1 MKLITYKHSG
11 EVKLGAVLTSKQIDA
26 DAEPDAAVIDLAPLG
41 CASMEALI
49 AAGGGALAQA
59 AELAAKGMPAAALSE
74 IELLSPLLAPPRIFC
89 IGLNYLDHAAESQM
103 KVQADPTV
111 FLKLQSSLTG
121 HNSLIILPQRSA
133 EPDYEAELAVVI
145 GKGGSNIAQ
154 DWEEHVYGYTILND
168 VSARDIQLATSQ
180 WVLGKSFA
188 TFCPVGPWIVTRDE
202 ITDPHALDISL
213 SIDGEQLQYGN
224 TRDLI
229 FKIPALIEYISGIVA
244 LEPGDIISTGTP
256 PGVGLGRTPKRWLK
270 PGEEVSITIEKIG
283 TLTNRTAA
291 EHG

>member
-1 MKLITYKHSG
+1 MKLITYKRGG
-11 EVKLGAVLTSKQIDA
+11 EVRLGVVRTNTKAGA
-26 DAEPDAAVIDLAPLG
+26 EAEPDAAIIDLTPL
-41 CASMEALI
+41 AFSSMEALI
-49 AAGGGALAQA
+49 AAGDPALAQVA
-59 AELAAKGMPAAALSE
+59 ALVATQAPSAALSDV
-74 IELLSPLLAPPRIFC
+74 ELLSPLLSPPRIFC

-121 HNSLIILPQRSA
+121 HNSSIILPQRST

-145 GKGGSNIAQ
+145 GKGGANIAQ
-154 DWEEHVYGYTILND
+154 DWEDHVYGYTILND
-168 VSARDIQLATSQ
+168 VSARDIQLATTQ

-202 ITDPHALDISL
+202 VTDPHALDISL
-213 SIDGEQLQYGN
+213 SIDGELLQHAN

-229 FKIPALIEYISGIVA
+229 FKIPALIEYISSIVA

-270 PGEEVSITIEKIG
+270 PGEEVSITIESIG
-283 TLTNRTAA
+283 TLTNRTVA
-291 EHG
+291 ENG

>member
-1 MKLITYKHSG
+1 MKLVTYG
-11 EVKLGAVLTSKQIDA
+11 YEGRVRPGAVRHRNGVDEVVDLSELAVFAVDLVADFSATSG
-26 DAEPDAAVIDLAPLG
+26 AAMEIVANSPATAPLS
-41 CASMEALI
+41 AV
-49 AAGGGALAQA
+49 
-59 AELAAKGMPAAALSE
+59 
-74 IELLSPLLAPPRIFC
+74 ELLSPLLYPPRIFC
-89 IGLNYLDHAAESQM
+89 IGLNYLDHAAESKM
-103 KVQADPTV
+103 VVQADPTV

-121 HNSLIILPQRSA
+121 HKSAIVLPRRST

-145 GKGGSNIAQ
+145 GKGGANIV
-154 DWEEHVYGYTILND
+154 DNWEEHVYGYTILND
-168 VSARDIQLATSQ
+168 ISARDVQLATTQ

-202 ITDPHALDISL
+202 IKDPHALDISL
-213 SIDGEQLQYGN
+213 SIDGEELQRAN

-229 FKIPALIEYISGIVA
+229 FKIPKLIEYISSIVA

-270 PGEEVSITIEKIG
+270 PGEEVSITIEGIG
-283 TLTNRTAA
+283 TLANHTVA

>member
-1 MKLITYKHSG
+1 MKLVTYRYQG
-11 EVKLGAVLTSKQIDA
+11 QVKPGAVRTSGQRK
-26 DAEPDAAVIDLAPLG
+26 EVIDLSVLG
-41 CASMEALI
+41 FDSLEKVI
-49 AAGGGALAQA
+49 AAGDQAFAA
-59 AELAAKGMPAAALSE
+59 AEAAKEKNAAAAYLE
-74 IELLSPLLAPPRIFC
+74 AVELLSPLLCPPRIFC

-121 HNSLIILPQRSA
+121 HKSPIILPRRST

-145 GKGGSNIAQ
+145 GRGGSNIGTK
-154 DWEEHVYGYTILND
+154 WEDHVFGYTILND
-168 VSARDIQLATSQ
+168 VSARDIQLATTQ

-202 ITDPHALDISL
+202 IRDPHALDISL
-213 SIDGEQLQYGN
+213 SIDGEVLQQAN

-229 FKIPALIEYISGIVA
+229 FKIPALIEYISSIVA
-244 LEPGDIISTGTP
+244 LEQGDIISTGTP

-283 TLTNRTAA
+283 TLTNHTVS
-291 EHG
+291 ENG

>member
-1 MKLITYKHSG
+1 MKLVTYSYDG
-11 EVKLGAVLTSKQIDA
+11 RVRPGAVRHRNGLDEVVDLSELAMFAVDLIA
-26 DAEPDAAVIDLAPLG
+26 DCSGTFNAALEIVEHGSAIAPL
-41 CASMEALI
+41 
-49 AAGGGALAQA
+49 
-59 AELAAKGMPAAALSE
+59 SE
-74 IELLSPLLAPPRIFC
+74 VELLSPLLYPPRIFC
-89 IGLNYLDHAAESQM
+89 IGLNYLDHAAESKM
-103 KVQADPTV
+103 TVQADPTV

-121 HNSLIILPQRSA
+121 HKSAIVLPRRST

-145 GKGGSNIAQ
+145 GKGGANIVDGWQ
-154 DWEEHVYGYTILND
+154 EHVYGYTILND
-168 VSARDIQLATSQ
+168 VSARDVQLATTQ

-202 ITDPHALDISL
+202 IKDPHALDIRL
-213 SIDGEQLQYGN
+213 SIDGEELQHAN

-229 FKIPALIEYISGIVA
+229 FKIPKLIEHISGIVA

-270 PGEEVSITIEKIG
+270 PGEEVSITIEGIG
-283 TLTNRTAA
+283 TLVNHTVA

>member
-1 MKLITYKHSG
+1 MKLVTYTYEGQIKP
-11 EVKLGAVLTSKQIDA
+11 GAVRQTGERAEVVDLSAIDTL
-26 DAEPDAAVIDLAPLG
+26 EKV
-41 CASMEALI
+41 I
-49 AAGGGALAQA
+49 AAGDQALAA
-59 AELAAKGMPAAALSE
+59 AEAAVADNSAAAYLE
-74 IELLSPLLAPPRIFC
+74 DVELLSPLLAPPRIFC

-121 HNSLIILPQRSA
+121 HNSPIILPTRST

-145 GKGGSNIAQ
+145 GKGGANISQ
-154 DWEEHVYGYTILND
+154 DWQSHIFGYTILND
-168 VSARDIQLATSQ
+168 VSARDIQLATTQ

-188 TFCPVGPWIVTRDE
+188 TFCPVGPWITTSDE
-202 ITDPHALDISL
+202 IADPHALDISL
-213 SIDGEQLQYGN
+213 TIDGETLQHAN

-229 FKIPALIEYISGIVA
+229 FKLPALIEYISSIVA

-270 PGEEVSITIEKIG
+270 PGETVSITIEGIG
-283 TLTNRTAA
+283 TLTNSTVAQ
-291 EHG
+291 HG